1 MKLVKYGNLN
11 VDQESQL
18 MLERRQGSVSIC
30 IGSALQSRF
39 WERPSLPVIVSS
51 RSLTRIAP
59 FVGFVA
65 LVSTLS

>member
-1 MKLVKYGNLN
+1 MKMVKYGNLN
-11 VDQESQL
+11 VDQERQL
-18 MLERRQGSVSIC
+18 MLERCQGSVSIY
-30 IGSALQSRF
+30 IGSALQYRI
-39 WERPSLPVIVSS
+39 WESLSLPVIVSS